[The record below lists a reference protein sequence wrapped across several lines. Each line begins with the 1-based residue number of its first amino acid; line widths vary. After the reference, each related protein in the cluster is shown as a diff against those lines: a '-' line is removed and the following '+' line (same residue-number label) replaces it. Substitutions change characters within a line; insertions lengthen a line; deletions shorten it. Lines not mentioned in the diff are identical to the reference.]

1 MSRRRR
7 VWIAGAT
14 ALVALVA
21 AVGVRFFLSN
31 RERPYDRS
39 FDASVAEPAYTAD
52 GPVVLYDE
60 GHFNTH
66 TTARAYKP
74 FADLI
79 RNDGYELQVTS
90 EPMSTRTLTGAALL
104 VVVCARGANDAND
117 DDAFTGAEADAVE
130 QWVRGG
136 GSLLLVTDHWP
147 YGPAVASLAER
158 FGVRMGGGLV
168 EDPEQHEPD
177 RGASH
182 LVFSR
187 DNGLLRE
194 HPIVR
199 GRHAGEQIG
208 RVLTFTG
215 QSLLGSPEAGAF
227 LEVSG
232 TAIEYPPTEARVER
246 RGGDLRVHMEYA
258 DPVAAE
264 GRAQGIALEV
274 DRGRIVVLG
283 DAGMLRAQ
291 VDSRGLRVGMNV
303 PGYDNRQLAINVMH
317 WLSRVL

>member
-1 MSRRRR
+1 VSRRRT
-7 VWIAGAT
+7 WILWST
-14 ALVALVA
+14 ALVAIA
-21 AVGVRFFLSN
+21 AAAGTRFFLSN
-31 RERPYDRS
+31 RERPYDRN
-39 FDASVAEPAYTAD
+39 FDTSVAEPAYAAD
-52 GPVVLYDE
+52 GPLVLYDE
-60 GHFNTH
+60 GHVNTH

-79 RNDGYELQVTS
+79 QNDGYELRVTR
-90 EPMSTRTLTGAALL
+90 EPMSPSTLTDASLL
-104 VVVCARGANDAND
+104 VVVCARGTNDAND
-117 DDAFTGAEADAVE
+117 ADAFTASEADAVE

-147 YGPAVASLAER
+147 FGPAVASLAER

-168 EDPEQHEPD
+168 EDPEQHEAE

-182 LVFSR
+182 LVFSG

-194 HPIVR
+194 HSIVR
-199 GRHAGEQIG
+199 GRHAGERIG

-215 QSLLGSPEAGAF
+215 QSLLGPPGAAAF
-227 LEVSG
+227 LELSG
-232 TAIEYPPTEARVER
+232 AAVEYPPTEPRVER
-246 RGGDLRVHMEYA
+246 RGGDLRVHMEYGE
-258 DPVAAE
+258 PVTTE

-291 VDSRGLRVGMNV
+291 VDSEGSRVGMNV
-303 PGYDNRQLAINVMH
+303 PGYDNRQLAINILH
-317 WLSRVL
+317 WLSRLL